1 MNGKEMPL
9 VDVRNLSMHF
19 RVGHRPYLIAGP
31 KPRLR
36 AVDGVSLSI
45 YRGEIVGLVGESGC
59 GKSTLGQAILQLYR
73 PTGGDVFYDGVNLVE
88 LNSSR
93 LRPIRRR
100 MQIVFQDPF
109 ASLDPRMTVGRAV
122 GEPLAIQG
130 TAGGRKEIRERTDE
144 ALRTVGLLPGLR
156 NRYPH
161 EFSAGQRQ
169 RIAVARA
176 IIGRPEFLVLDEPIS
191 SMDVSIQAQIINLL
205 LELQESLGL
214 TFLFISHDLR
224 VVHHISDRVLVMYLG
239 KIVELAGHAE
249 LYENPLHPYT
259 EALFSAAPRLDTDK
273 ARISERIRLKGELP
287 SPLRRPPG
295 CAFEPRCPR
304 RMDICRTVEPPLLAY
319 DEGHLAAC
327 HAVESEIG
335 PGRAV
340 SSTAGVET

>member
-109 ASLDPRMTVGRAV
+109 ASLDPRMTVGQAV
-122 GEPLAIQG
+122 GEPLVIQG
-130 TAGGRKEIRERTDE
+130 TATGRKEIRERTDE
-144 ALRTVGLLPGLR
+144 ALRTVGLLPG
-156 NRYPH
+156 
-161 EFSAGQRQ
+161 SAQ
-169 RIAVARA
+169 
-176 IIGRPEFLVLDEPIS
+176 
-191 SMDVSIQAQIINLL
+191 
-205 LELQESLGL
+205 SL
-214 TFLFISHDLR
+214 SPR
-224 VVHHISDRVLVMYLG
+224 V
-239 KIVELAGHAE
+239 
-249 LYENPLHPYT
+249 
-259 EALFSAAPRLDTDK
+259 
-273 ARISERIRLKGELP
+273 
-287 SPLRRPPG
+287 
-295 CAFEPRCPR
+295 
-304 RMDICRTVEPPLLAY
+304 
-319 DEGHLAAC
+319 
-327 HAVESEIG
+327 
-335 PGRAV
+335 
-340 SSTAGVET
+340 

>member
-109 ASLDPRMTVGRAV
+109 ASLDPRMTVGQAV
-122 GEPLAIQG
+122 GEPLVVQG
-130 TAGGRKEIRERTDE
+130 TAKGRKEVRERTDE
-144 ALRTVGLLPGLR
+144 ALRTVGLLR
-156 NRYPH
+156 
-161 EFSAGQRQ
+161 
-169 RIAVARA
+169 
-176 IIGRPEFLVLDEPIS
+176 
-191 SMDVSIQAQIINLL
+191 
-205 LELQESLGL
+205 
-214 TFLFISHDLR
+214 
-224 VVHHISDRVLVMYLG
+224 
-239 KIVELAGHAE
+239 
-249 LYENPLHPYT
+249 
-259 EALFSAAPRLDTDK
+259 
-273 ARISERIRLKGELP
+273 
-287 SPLRRPPG
+287 G
-295 CAFEPRCPR
+295 CAIDIPTSLALDNGSASQLPVPLSYVLSSWFWTSRSPQWTCPSRPR
-304 RMDICRTVEPPLLAY
+304 
-319 DEGHLAAC
+319 
-327 HAVESEIG
+327 S
-335 PGRAV
+335 
-340 SSTAGVET
+340 